1 MKHLELVSVM
11 CFAFSLLNAAH
22 SRPDGAPQAA
32 CSRIFPQHGTYKSQS
47 LDRILFSLNISQLT
61 SGGGY
66 RPGKTYNLT
75 LYGPRVFRGLLIQG
89 RSNGTNPAGSFK
101 ILNALTKLSA
111 CNPHDSAVTHSSN
124 AQKNNVR
131 MSWTAPPRGTG
142 DVAFHYAV
150 VVDTKTFYATMK
162 TPIIREIAD
171 SSIYLTP
178 STSLPSPSSAH
189 VPLTT
194 SVAPSILT
202 ASSQWV
208 PSPSPEPGVG
218 VPPTDAPL
226 GPISTSPDAP
236 TALTDAI
243 SSSAAAAHE
252 MVNCWLTGISCVFIG
267 LISTAM
273 TVA

>member
-1 MKHLELVSVM
+1 MFYVR
-11 CFAFSLLNAAH
+11 SLLVLVLT
-22 SRPDGAPQAA
+22 
-32 CSRIFPQHGTYKSQS
+32 FPFSS
-47 LDRILFSLNISQLT
+47 L
-61 SGGGY
+61 
-66 RPGKTYNLT
+66 
-75 LYGPRVFRGLLIQG
+75 
-89 RSNGTNPAGSFK
+89 
-101 ILNALTKLSA
+101 
-111 CNPHDSAVTHSSN
+111 PHYS
-124 AQKNNVR
+124 
-131 MSWTAPPRGTG
+131 
-142 DVAFHYAV
+142 YAV

-162 TPIIREIAD
+162 TPIIREIAGDFSIVFCDACGQYNFYSLLSPLLLPHPPPHPQD

-252 MVNCWLTGISCVFIG
+252 MVNCWLTGKDKIIQ
-267 LISTAM
+267 
-273 TVA
+273 

>member
-162 TPIIREIAD
+162 TPIIREIA
-171 SSIYLTP
+171 
-178 STSLPSPSSAH
+178 
-189 VPLTT
+189 
-194 SVAPSILT
+194 

-252 MVNCWLTGISCVFIG
+252 MVNCWLTVGVKIFADDTKLYFAHGDCKSDH
-267 LISTAM
+267 
-273 TVA
+273 